1 MPLTLMLTVMP
12 PVPLPPPPTPSPS
25 SHTQLEKLRRWH
37 CIGRCNNYLPKWWL
51 VIDVYG
57 TAKLRG
63 IDPQLAMCTE
73 VNSFL
78 YYILR
83 EIIWGQTMF

>member
-37 CIGRCNNYLPKWWL
+37 CIGICNNYLPKWWL
-51 VIDVYG
+51 VIDVY
-57 TAKLRG
+57 
-63 IDPQLAMCTE
+63 
-73 VNSFL
+73 
-78 YYILR
+78 
-83 EIIWGQTMF
+83 